1 MMKKISVVMPTYNM
15 AEYITRS
22 IKSVLNQTLQDV
34 EIICV
39 DDCSEDD
46 SVEIISTFA
55 QKDSRVKL
63 IKNDMKKSALEARK
77 SGILAAEGEYILF
90 LDADDYLELNAC
102 EALYELVKKEA
113 VDILH
118 FQARIVGAGA
128 SEERIKNMQKFVS
141 PYFGE
146 LYGEDV
152 FVKGFRE
159 QKYRF
164 SIWNKIYRAD
174 LCKKAM
180 EDITDGFLLKAND
193 MVLYTAIAL
202 RAKSYKGVDTE
213 YFYNYSFGSGSTGSS
228 DLSLEKFEVYCY
240 EAKAARL
247 FEEIVKK
254 HVTDGSYDDIVA
266 KVRRNLLKD
275 CVYNWKSN
283 LADDIAA
290 KGFDLLVQFWG
301 IENIVAILAETYATN
316 RAKLITRM
324 EGAKCLAISK
334 KKVETIGIYYH
345 RMGKG
350 GVQRVISLLLPL
362 YLELGYQVVLL
373 TDEYEPENEYEI
385 PKQVKR
391 IVLPSALTIH
401 YADYGMRAREI
412 VAAIEDNHIDVM
424 LYQAAECRTLVYD
437 MLLVKGLGLPFCVSV
452 HGLFSAELLNS
463 NSLICEKIKTFK
475 LIDQLVVL
483 SETEKTFWEIFG
495 IPATYIPNPI
505 QEIEGKRK
513 SEEYILWLARLE
525 SVQKQ
530 HMDAVEIM
538 SKVVK
543 AHPKAKMKI
552 VGNEVTHN
560 ARKNVLKRIAAL
572 KLEDNIEVCEYTTNV
587 DVFYENANVFLITSA
602 YESFAM
608 TIVES
613 KGYGIP
619 LVTYEM
625 PYLETLK
632 DKKGYISVPQND
644 IKGAADAIIRLL
656 EDNEL
661 REAMGKAARESY
673 QALKVYNIKNAWQL
687 LINNLTESNMRLQQD
702 RLDRTEVEMV
712 MQTMLFHY
720 QKGSTK
726 LKNQLSSAKKVTL
739 PMVETMGPCYIEPD
753 ASHGRV
759 KRVYIKFYNLYVH
772 YKKFGFKAA
781 KEVVLNKLR
790 KLGR

>member
-1 MMKKISVVMPTYNM
+1 MKKISVVMPTYNM

-22 IKSVLNQTLQDV
+22 IESVLDQTMQDV

-39 DDCSEDD
+39 DDCSEDE
-46 SVEIISTFA
+46 SVNIIKELS
-55 QKDSRVKL
+55 QKDDRVKL
-63 IKNDMKKSALEARK
+63 IANATKQSALEARK
-77 SGILAAEGEYILF
+77 KGILAAEGEYIMF
-90 LDADDYLELNAC
+90 LDADDYLEQNAC
-102 EALYELVKKEA
+102 EALYELAKKED

-118 FQARIVGAGA
+118 FQARVVGAGA
-128 SEERIKNMQKFVS
+128 TEERIKNMQKFVS
-141 PYFGE
+141 PYLGE
-146 LYGEDV
+146 LRGEDV
-152 FVKGFRE
+152 FAKGFRE

-164 SIWNKIYRAD
+164 TIWNKIYRAD

-180 EDITDGFLLKAND
+180 VDIKDGFLLKAND

-202 RAKSYKGVDTE
+202 HADSYKGVDTQ

-247 FEEIVKK
+247 FEDIVKR

-275 CVYNWKSN
+275 CIYNWKSN
-283 LADDIAA
+283 LADDKAA

-301 IENIVAILAETYATN
+301 IETIVAALAEAYAMN
-316 RAKLITRM
+316 RTTLISRI
-324 EGAKCLAISK
+324 EGAKCLAIRK
-334 KKVETIGIYYH
+334 QGIKTIGIYYH

-373 TDEYEPENEYEI
+373 TDEYDPENEYEI

-391 IVLPSALTIH
+391 IVLTSALTIQ
-401 YADYGMRAREI
+401 YPDYGIRAKEL
-412 VAAIEDNHIDVM
+412 VEAIESNNIDVM

-437 MLLVKGLGLPFCVSV
+437 MLLTKGLGLPFCVSI

-463 NSLICEKIKTFK
+463 NALICEKIKTFK

-495 IPATYIPNPI
+495 IPAIYIPNPI

-538 SKVVK
+538 SKIVK
-543 AHPKAKMKI
+543 VHPEAKMKI
-552 VGNEVTHN
+552 VGNEVTHD
-560 ARKNVLKRIAAL
+560 AKKNMLKRIAAL
-572 KLEDNIEVCEYTTNV
+572 KLEDNIEVCDYTTNV
-587 DVFYENANVFLITSA
+587 EAFYENAKVFLITSA

-608 TIVES
+608 TIIES

-619 LVTYEM
+619 LVTYDM

-632 DKKGYISVPQND
+632 DKKGYINVAQND
-644 IKGAADAIIRLL
+644 IKGAAEAIISLL
-656 EDNEL
+656 ENNKL
-661 REAMGKAARESY
+661 REDMGKEARESY
-673 QALKVYNIKNAWQL
+673 EDFKKYDLKNAWQS
-687 LINNLTESNMRLQQD
+687 LIKSLPESKSDIQQD
-702 RLDRTEVEMV
+702 KLDRAEVEMV
-712 MQTMLFHY
+712 MQTLMFHY
-720 QKGSTK
+720 QRGSTK
-726 LKNQLSSAKKVTL
+726 LKKKLSSSRRVTSAKDTTSL
-739 PMVETMGPCYIEPD
+739 CYIEAD
-753 ASHGRV
+753 ESCNKLR
-759 KRVYIKFYNLYVH
+759 RVYIKFFNLYVH
-772 YKKFGFKAA
+772 YKKFGIKAVWR
-781 KEVVLNKLR
+781 VVVNKLNH
-790 KLGR
+790 